1 MTTIDDVIA
10 QIPDWRGCQVRAQ
23 PLNGGLTN
31 TNYRVDVDGTPYV
44 VRIPGQSTELLSI
57 NRAYEYYNTLA
68 AAETGVGARIIHYL
82 PMEALAESVM
92 VLEFIQGP
100 TMSSAR
106 LREPEQI
113 ARIAR
118 STRALH
124 NGRPFV
130 NSFNMFRTMDFYL
143 DIVQRA
149 GIRIPDGY
157 MEYVPIAR
165 RIEAA
170 LAARPLPL
178 VPCNNDLLA
187 ENFIDDGKILRLVD
201 YEYSGNNDPCFE
213 LGNICNENDFTPEQ
227 FEQLCAAYFGQASTS
242 KIARMWLYSC
252 MSNIGWVLWGS
263 IQNSISAIDF
273 DFWEWTLTKWRKAQ
287 AQVDSPEFGAWLEDV
302 ASEQ

>member
-10 QIPDWRGCQVRAQ
+10 QIPDWYGRNVRAR
-23 PLNGGLTN
+23 PLAGGLTN

-68 AAETGVGARIIHYL
+68 AAETGIGARIVHYL
-82 PMEALAESVM
+82 PMETLAESVM

-100 TMSSAR
+100 TMSSVR
-106 LREPEQI
+106 LREPQQI

-124 NGRPFV
+124 AGRPFV
-130 NSFNMFRTMDFYL
+130 NVFNMFRTMDFYL
-143 DIVQRA
+143 DIVQRH
-149 GIRIPDGY
+149 GMRIPDGY
-157 MEYVPIAR
+157 LEYVSVAR

-170 LAARPLPL
+170 LNARPLPL

-213 LGNICNENDFTPEQ
+213 LGNICNENDFAPAQ
-227 FEQLCAAYFGQASTS
+227 FELLCAAYFGQASTS
-242 KIARMWLYSC
+242 KIARMWLYYC

-263 IQNSISAIDF
+263 IQTSISALDF
-273 DFWEWTLTKWRKAQ
+273 DFWAWTLTKWRKAQ
-287 AQVDSPEFGAWLEDV
+287 AHVNSPEFGAWLEDV
-302 ASEQ
+302 VKE